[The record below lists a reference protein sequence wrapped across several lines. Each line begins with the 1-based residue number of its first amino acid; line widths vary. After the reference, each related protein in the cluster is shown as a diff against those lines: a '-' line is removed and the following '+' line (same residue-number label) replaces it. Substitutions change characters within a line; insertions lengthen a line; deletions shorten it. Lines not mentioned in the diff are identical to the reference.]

1 MVAADPHYTYPRRR
15 VLRSLIQRVTRFVF
29 AVISD
34 FHIVGRENLPPS
46 GPLLVVS
53 NHFSFLDPV
62 AMLTVSPW
70 PIEFVGGF
78 TTPNAPKGVGGF
90 RKLWGYYPVY
100 RGTGSQVAFRA
111 AQAIFNQH
119 GVLGIFPEG
128 SSAHALLRPPRPGAA
143 FMAARSEVPILPM
156 AMDGLIDVF
165 PRLRRG
171 RRQHV
176 VVRVGEPIGPFS
188 APGRGRQ
195 RRARL
200 EEIGHE
206 IMKSIA
212 DLLPA
217 ERRGYYS
224 DDPDVRAAA
233 AGLDYFPWD
242 EEPEG

>member
-1 MVAADPHYTYPRRR
+1 
-15 VLRSLIQRVTRFVF
+15 
-29 AVISD
+29 
-34 FHIVGRENLPPS
+34 
-46 GPLLVVS
+46 
-53 NHFSFLDPV
+53 
-62 AMLTVSPW
+62 
-70 PIEFVGGF
+70 
-78 TTPNAPKGVGGF
+78 
-90 RKLWGYYPVY
+90 
-100 RGTGSQVAFRA
+100 
-111 AQAIFNQH
+111 
-119 GVLGIFPEG
+119 
-128 SSAHALLRPPRPGAA
+128 
-143 FMAARSEVPILPM
+143 M

-212 DLLPA
+212 DLLPV

-233 AGLDYFPWD
+233 AGLDFFPWD